1 MKKSL
6 ISILLWLSCW
16 CAIAQVPAKISYQA
30 VLRNSNDQLITNQ
43 TVGMRIS
50 VIDSNNIVFYSER
63 HTTTTNANG
72 LISIEIGGGEVI
84 WGSLDGIAWNKG
96 PYRIKTETDPAGGY
110 TYSIRGFTHI
120 LAVPYA
126 FEANHALVADSLAP
140 GRLKIGD
147 RYQGGI
153 IFWLD
158 NTGEHGLIVDSIT
171 HESKWNNGAN
181 RYIGAMANGYY
192 GGRRNT
198 DLILASQLKD
208 TYGGDFAAKHCLQNG
223 YGKREPY
230 YDWYLPSTKE
240 LQLLY
245 QQKNLIPGLNTFKFY
260 WSSTEK
266 YKPPYWEFAEA
277 LDFTNGQIEDAEK
290 GTSQYYR
297 CVRSF

>member
-1 MKKSL
+1 MKKPLVSM
-6 ISILLWLSCW
+6 LLLLSCW
-16 CAIAQVPAKISYQA
+16 CAVAQVPAKISFQA

-43 TVGMRIS
+43 TVGIKIS
-50 VIDSNNIVFYSER
+50 VINSINQALYAER

-72 LISIEIGGGEVI
+72 LISIEIGGGDVSS
-84 WGSLDGIAWNKG
+84 GSLDGIDWTKG
-96 PYRIKTETDPAGGY
+96 PYRLKTETDPTGGFQY
-110 TYSIRGFTHI
+110 LIRGFTDI

-171 HESKWNNGAN
+171 HGAKWNNGIN
-181 RYIGAMANGYY
+181 RFVGAEANGIY

-198 DLILASQLKD
+198 DLILSAQLADAK
-208 TYGGDFAAKHCLQNG
+208 GGYFAARYCMRNG
-223 YGKREPY
+223 YLDRVPY
-230 YDWYLPSTKE
+230 EDWYLPSTIE

-245 QQKNLIPGLNTFKFY
+245 QQKDLIPDLSTNKSY
-260 WSSTEK
+260 WSSTERED
-266 YKPPYWEFAEA
+266 WVDWSIAES
-277 LDFTNGQIEDAEK
+277 LDFTNGSVVQAEK
-290 GTSQYYR
+290 GTEMYYR
-297 CVRSF
+297 CIRSF